1 MNYAKVEKNCHVV
14 RPEEPCI
21 TVERLARMPGEI
33 VERRISI
40 LGKKEARKFKNIL
53 VKIGNNV
60 FKACADCITG
70 TIYLSRT
77 GECLSSRNLRLIRER

>member
-1 MNYAKVEKNCHVV
+1 MNYAKVEKNCYVV

-21 TVERLARMPGEI
+21 TVERLTRMPGEI

-40 LGKKEARKFKNIL
+40 LGKKEPRKMKNIL
-53 VKIGNNV
+53 VQVGKSV
-60 FKACADCITG
+60 FKACADCVTG
-70 TIYLSRT
+70 TLYLSRT